1 MEGLW
6 HTRFTAGA
14 AHGDGIVV
22 LRNGEVLGGD
32 ASHIYIGSYQTDGP
46 LVYLNVRVSRWEH
59 DDGSVSPEPPQ
70 AFLFSGSVEGDS
82 AIVSG
87 HPDDHLDVTVAV
99 ELHRAA

>member
-6 HTRFTAGA
+6 HTRFNAGA

-32 ASHIYIGSYQTDGP
+32 ASHIYVGSYQTDGSR
-46 LVYLNVRVSRWEH
+46 VYFNVRVSRWLEE
-59 DDGSVSPEPPQ
+59 DGTISPESPQ
-70 AFLFSGSVEGDS
+70 AFLFSGSMEGNA

-87 HPDDHLDVTVAV
+87 HPDDHREVTVAV
-99 ELHRAA
+99 ELRRAA